1 MDLFLASV
9 HAEQAVVPVSTDA
22 TGYGGEFKSHGPE
35 RRIWEFPFADCIFVE
50 SPGCSVRMCPSDKA
64 GEPPA

>member
-35 RRIWEFPFADCIFVE
+35 KRVWEFPFADCIFVE
-50 SPGCSVRMCPSDKA
+50 SQG
-64 GEPPA
+64 